1 MAKKKSYASRTDL
14 RAPLIICAIIGALLL
29 TMFLVV
35 VFVEDGFCLFAEI
48 LVCLRSAAR
57 EGFKEVLYVIPVPV
71 VGIKVDS
78 RARFGEVGE
87 IFFHGRPDRAH
98 GGTADL

>member
-35 VFVEDGFCLFAEI
+35 AFVEEALADIRYLGVI
-48 LVCLRSAAR
+48 LL
-57 EGFKEVLYVIPVPV
+57 GTYVVAIS
-71 VGIKVDS
+71 ILL
-78 RARFGEVGE
+78 
-87 IFFHGRPDRAH
+87 
-98 GGTADL
+98 TAY